1 MVYATTETSVG
12 DLRKTDVTNWIGLR
26 EMNER
31 MVFRKRSGAFREG
44 ATSPSKVTSRS
55 REALAAP
62 DDVMSSAG
70 S

>member
-31 MVFRKRSGAFREG
+31 MVFRKRSGAFREVHEV
-44 ATSPSKVTSRS
+44 ARASLR
-55 REALAAP
+55 R
-62 DDVMSSAG
+62 MM
-70 S
+70 